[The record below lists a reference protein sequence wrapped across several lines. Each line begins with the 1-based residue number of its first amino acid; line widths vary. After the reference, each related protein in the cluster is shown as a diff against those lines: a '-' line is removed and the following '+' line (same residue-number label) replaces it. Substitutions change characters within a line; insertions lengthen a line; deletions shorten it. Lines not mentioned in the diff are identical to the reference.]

1 MKQKQTRTYITVR
14 VPIETHAEL
23 YDIMHEH
30 RLPSLAATIRHLVAR
45 EEERI
50 HRGKV
55 DDDKHR

>member
-1 MKQKQTRTYITVR
+1 MKPTRTYITVR
-14 VPIETHAEL
+14 VPLDTHRVL

>member
-1 MKQKQTRTYITVR
+1 MKPKRTYTTLSVTPEIH
-14 VPIETHAEL
+14 EAL

-30 RLPSLAATIRHLVAR
+30 RLPSLAATVRLLVAR

-55 DDDKHR
+55 DDDKDR

>member
-23 YDIMHEH
+23 YDIMHEY

-50 HRGKV
+50 HKGKV
-55 DDDKHR
+55 DDDKHS